1 MATVEEQEEEE
12 EEEEEEVVKEEEM
25 SENDDNEQTEAT
37 VTPEVSAVPHLQFN
51 CNHETRA
58 YAIINNRK
66 NHDTMKI
73 LSYTAFGFLCILTLL
88 WFSIFTS
95 ST

>member
-1 MATVEEQEEEE
+1 MATVEEQEE

-58 YAIINNRK
+58 Y
-66 NHDTMKI
+66 
-73 LSYTAFGFLCILTLL
+73 
-88 WFSIFTS
+88 
-95 ST
+95 